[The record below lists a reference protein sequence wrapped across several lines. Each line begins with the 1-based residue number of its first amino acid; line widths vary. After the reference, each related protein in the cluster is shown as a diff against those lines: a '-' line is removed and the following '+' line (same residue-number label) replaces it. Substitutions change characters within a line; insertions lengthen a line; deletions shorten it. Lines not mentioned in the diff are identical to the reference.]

1 MKCQD
6 IDKNKLFTIS
16 FIKVILQHFEVIC
29 GRIRNTLFS
38 SYLMNGPNKLQYYT
52 TLGLKSFSRG
62 KYSSLLGK
70 L

>member
-29 GRIRNTLFS
+29 GRIRIIFLS
-38 SYLMNGPNKLQYYT
+38 VLLSVLILCVSMMNCGYAEWNYCIECH
-52 TLGLKSFSRG
+52 
-62 KYSSLLGK
+62 
-70 L
+70 